1 MTATTIA
8 AVIAGTCLGG
18 FVQGVSGFAF
28 GLVAVSMWAWSIE
41 PQLAGPLVVWG
52 SWFGQLLSIGTVRR
66 GLVWRRAVPFLI
78 GGVAGVPLGAWLLP
92 HVDLRVFRAGVGTLL
107 VVYCSIMLCA
117 RTLPVLTHGGR
128 WLDGV
133 VGAVGGVMGGLA
145 GLTGPA
151 PTLWSVLRGW
161 DRDEQRAM
169 FQVFNLAMH
178 SLTLTIYLLNGTLT
192 PAMLPAFALI
202 VPTAII
208 PTLAG
213 VRVYRRFSHHNFQRL
228 VLLLLLA
235 AGLTM
240 LVSLAL
246 HRGPAVTTRTG

>member
-1 MTATTIA
+1 MTATVIA
-8 AVIAGTCLGG
+8 AVVVGTCLAG

-28 GLVAVSMWAWSIE
+28 GLVAVSVWAWSIE

-52 SWFGQLLSIGTVRR
+52 SWFGQVLSIGTVRR
-66 GLVWRRAVPFLI
+66 GLVWRRTLPFLV
-78 GGVAGVPLGAWLLP
+78 GGAAGVPLGTWLLP
-92 HVDLRVFRAGVGTLL
+92 HIDLHAFRAGVGTLL

-133 VGAVGGVMGGLA
+133 VGAVGGVMGGIA

-161 DRDEQRAM
+161 DRHEQRAM
-169 FQVFNLAMH
+169 FQAFNLAMH

-192 PAMLPAFALI
+192 AAMLPAFALI

-213 VRVYRRFSHHNFQRL
+213 VRVYQRFSHHNFQRL
-228 VLLLLLA
+228 VLSLLLA

-240 LVSLAL
+240 LLSLAR
-246 HRGPAVTTRTG
+246 H

>member
-1 MTATTIA
+1 MTVTTIA
-8 AVIAGTCLGG
+8 VVVVGTCLAG

-28 GLVAVSMWAWSIE
+28 GLVAVSVWAWVIE

-66 GLVWRRAVPFLI
+66 GFAWRRTIPFLV

-92 HVDLRVFRAGVGTLL
+92 HVDMRVFRAGVGTLL

-117 RTLPVLTHGGR
+117 RSLPVVTRGGR

-133 VGAVGGVMGGLA
+133 VGAVGGVVGGLA

-151 PTLWSVLRGW
+151 PTLWCLLRGW
-161 DRDEQRAM
+161 DRDAQRAM
-169 FQVFNLAMH
+169 FQAFNLAMH

-192 PAMLPAFALI
+192 AAMLPAFALI
-202 VPTAII
+202 VPVAIV
-208 PTLAG
+208 PTLVG
-213 VRVYRRFSHHNFQRL
+213 VRVYQRFSHHDFQRL
-228 VLLLLLA
+228 VLFLLLA
-235 AGLTM
+235 SGLM
-240 LVSLAL
+240 LLLSLAV
-246 HRGPAVTTRTG
+246 H